1 MLTFYITEIG
11 NSYRETTK
19 LKASSVILAKK
30 RADTIQRFKDS
41 ELLLKDEN
49 FYIVAFKEKRKWY
62 DRLETDFVN

>member
-1 MLTFYITEIG
+1 MLTFYVTEID
-11 NSYRETTK
+11 SDYTTSK
-19 LKASSVILAKK
+19 IKASSVLAAKK
-30 RADTIQRFKDS
+30 KANTLQRFKDS